1 MVCRA
6 AVKIQLFEANSVKEI
21 TIPCHRHC
29 DAFQILHDFG
39 YIKNIDY
46 KEIEQGFLDEHDRFM
61 NRIEA
66 WWEAKNCDQFTQAY
80 KNELAQE
87 YYHPATPRRL
97 FSEDVW

>member
-1 MVCRA
+1 MKMVCRA

-29 DAFQILHDFG
+29 GAFHILHDFG
-39 YIKNIDY
+39 YVKGIDY

-61 NRIEA
+61 SRTEA
-66 WWEAKNCDQFTQAY
+66 WREAYNNHQLKYENDSTYDNIYSVCKQ
-80 KNELAQE
+80 
-87 YYHPATPRRL
+87 L

>member
-6 AVKIQLFEANSVKEI
+6 AVKIYDKRQDKEMI
-21 TIPCHRHC
+21 IPCHRHC
-29 DAFQILHDFG
+29 DAFLILKEFG
-39 YIKNIDY
+39 YKKGEDF

-61 NRIEA
+61 SRIAA
-66 WWEAKNCDQFTQAY
+66 WWEAKNCNQFTQAY

-87 YYHPATPRRL
+87 YYHPATPRQL

>member
-6 AVKIQLFEANSVKEI
+6 AVKILFFDANSTREI
-21 TIPCHRHC
+21 IIPCHRHC

-39 YIKNIDY
+39 YVKNIDY

-61 NRIEA
+61 SRTAA
-66 WWEAKNCDQFTQAY
+66 WWEAYENHQLKHEGEVTYEDIYSVCKQ
-80 KNELAQE
+80 
-87 YYHPATPRRL
+87 L